1 MFNFRHDII
10 AERFPQDDFQLST
23 RALSPAHVSS
33 KRAFDYAV
41 ATLLLIPLTF
51 CVLWLLLLN
60 PFLNAVPLFFR
71 QDRMGRQCAPCT
83 VYKFR
88 SMVPAKGGERGAFD
102 TLETDR
108 ITRLGHLLRR
118 MRLDELPQI
127 INVLRGEMSLIGPRP
142 DSYAHARIYVR
153 EIPGYRERHQVLPG
167 ISGLAQT
174 QIGYVDGLEGIQRKV
189 AADAHYIRH
198 ASLTLDL
205 WIAWRTICVVLGRRG
220 A

>member
-1 MFNFRHDII
+1 MIR
-10 AERFPQDDFQLST
+10 RPPRSTLFPYT
-23 RALSPAHVSS
+23 
-33 KRAFDYAV
+33 
-41 ATLLLIPLTF
+41 TL
-51 CVLWLLLLN
+51 
-60 PFLNAVPLFFR
+60 
-71 QDRMGRQCAPCT
+71 
-83 VYKFR
+83 FR
-88 SMVPAKGGERGAFD
+88 S
-102 TLETDR
+102 
-108 ITRLGHLLRR
+108 
-118 MRLDELPQI
+118 
-127 INVLRGEMSLIGPRP
+127 
-142 DSYAHARIYVR
+142 YVR